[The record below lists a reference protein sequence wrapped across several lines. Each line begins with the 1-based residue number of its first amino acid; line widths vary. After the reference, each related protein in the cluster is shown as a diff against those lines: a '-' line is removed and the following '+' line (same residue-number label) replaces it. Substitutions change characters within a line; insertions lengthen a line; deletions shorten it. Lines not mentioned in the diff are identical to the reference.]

1 MFARGNGDAHRTQ
14 YAGDRKRPTGDH
26 DHGALYHRRLPVY
39 CARRPS
45 SLRDGAVAKR
55 LYPRICRRAA
65 ASVDEQCIHLRA
77 EWDADDRRGHAGKG
91 TGSMTRD
98 IAFPYSSAFD
108 GRTATAELEAHIYQM
123 IEQLLFTSPGERVNR
138 PTFGSGVMQLIFAPN
153 SQELASA
160 TEHMIQSAI
169 QQYLGDL
176 IRPEAVTV
184 TSEDATLTIL
194 VQYVIQR
201 TQQRQ
206 IAQFEREV

>member
-1 MFARGNGDAHRTQ
+1 
-14 YAGDRKRPTGDH
+14 
-26 DHGALYHRRLPVY
+26 
-39 CARRPS
+39 
-45 SLRDGAVAKR
+45 
-55 LYPRICRRAA
+55 
-65 ASVDEQCIHLRA
+65 
-77 EWDADDRRGHAGKG
+77 
-91 TGSMTRD
+91 
-98 IAFPYSSAFD
+98 
-108 GRTATAELEAHIYQM
+108 
-123 IEQLLFTSPGERVNR
+123 
-138 PTFGSGVMQLIFAPN
+138 MQLIFAPN

-176 IRPEAVTV
+176 IKPEAVTV

>member
-1 MFARGNGDAHRTQ
+1 MVNRFGPRTGERSA
-14 YAGDRKRPTGDH
+14 AGADRQR
-26 DHGALYHRRLPVY
+26 V
-39 CARRPS
+39 
-45 SLRDGAVAKR
+45 
-55 LYPRICRRAA
+55 
-65 ASVDEQCIHLRA
+65 HLRA
-77 EWDADDRRGHAGKG
+77 KRHSDERHCHAGE
-91 TGSMTRD
+91 GSGNMTRD
-98 IAFPYSSAFD
+98 IAFQYSTALD
-108 GRTATAELEAHIYQM
+108 GRTATADLEAHIYQM

-138 PTFGSGVMQLIFAPN
+138 PTFGSGVMQLVFAPN

-176 IRPEAVTV
+176 IKPEAVTI
-184 TSEDATLTIL
+184 TSEDATLTIM